1 MELVPIHRLTI
12 LQGLEWGA
20 MFASSIRLLAVV
32 WLVVALLVLLV
43 GRRVVL
49 LPLVRPRRRSSRLAA
64 AWRGGWGGSVFF
76 FFLVVVVVVVVVGF
90 TFGLG
95 GFDSGIFCTS
105 YCELSNL
112 IYCRPNLKLR
122 EFVFGVVSIRLDK
135 QDLLIANNYS

>member
-32 WLVVALLVLLV
+32 WLVALLVLLV

-64 AWRGGWGGSVFF
+64 AWRGGWGGNVLF
-76 FFLVVVVVVVVVGF
+76 FFLVVVVVVVVVVGF

-105 YCELSNL
+105 YCELSDL
-112 IYCRPNLKLR
+112 IYCQPNLKLS
-122 EFVFGVVSIRLDK
+122 EFVFGVVSIRLDR
-135 QDLLIANNYS
+135 QDRLIANNYS